1 MNGIAGY
8 EEENILSDAT
18 ILKAQQGEE
27 AAFDEIYQKTYKYA
41 WRIVRS
47 FFINDI
53 TECDDIIQEVYLSL
67 YRKIL

>member
-1 MNGIAGY
+1 MDETMVHD
-8 EEENILSDAT
+8 EEHLLSDVT

-27 AAFDEIYQKTYKYA
+27 AAFNEIYEKTYKYT

-53 TECDDIIQEVYLSL
+53 TECDDIVQEVYLNL
-67 YRKIL
+67 